1 MESSER
7 FDHSCAELL
16 WRKEFGVNGLG
27 PGSRWRD
34 SDAGIQRES
43 DGRQADFRAAGL
55 IAKFERETLRAKRSA
70 RKRGDWKTESDGVFV
85 NV

>member
-1 MESSER
+1 M
-7 FDHSCAELL
+7 
-16 WRKEFGVNGLG
+16 NGLG
-27 PGSRWRD
+27 PGSGCRY
-34 SDAGIQRES
+34 SDARIQRER

-70 RKRGDWKTESDGVFV
+70 RKRGDRKAESDGVFV